1 MRYKEGERGRQTVY
15 MRHVYKE
22 PRDLYVDMGVGGRE
36 REMCIIRSQEACQS
50 LRRSGELQM
59 IAGDS
64 LCASR

>member
-36 REMCIIRSQEACQS
+36 RERERDVYNSV
-50 LRRSGELQM
+50 SGGL
-59 IAGDS
+59 S
-64 LCASR
+64 VTP